1 MVQVSLKLRVL
12 QEWMEIIH
20 FFIQENNAF
29 FIATRQTI
37 TYNQTQSIC
46 PTALADKSFCN
57 DQNKTLCKT
66 DEPTSS
72 TFGFFTG
79 NCVPSKENEAIKVC
93 EMNGWCPEELSD
105 SIDYKINE
113 NDLRKF
119 TVFLKT
125 MISFTLLK
133 KNLRNIQDDTDFRC
147 RFDGT
152 SKTSDCPII
161 PISYIL
167 DRLNTNKTAL
177 LLEGGLIEIRQDWIC
192 NFDVNPKK
200 CTPKYDFSL
209 LQSGDDKQSPGINYR
224 FAQKYRENGV
234 DYRTLTKVYGLR
246 FVVSITGKGGQFNI
260 VNLFLAIGSGI
271 GFMVIA
277 GIVCDAIL
285 MYVHRSRETY
295 RRGKF
300 SICEVDNDGMR
311 AQILEHSHA

>member
-1 MVQVSLKLRVL
+1 DGNNT
-12 QEWMEIIH
+12 
-20 FFIQENNAF
+20 FFYTSKYHLIRFLNSRKKILVIGDTKKYIWDTPEYEVPPLENNVF

-37 TYNQTQSIC
+37 TYNQTQSTC

-105 SIDYKINE
+105 SI
-113 NDLRKF
+113 
-119 TVFLKT
+119 
-125 MISFTLLK
+125 
-133 KNLRNIQDDTDFRC
+133 RNIQDDTDFKC

-152 SKTSDCPII
+152 SKTSDRPLI

-192 NFDVNPKK
+192 NFDINPKK

-224 FAQKYRENGV
+224 FAQKYREDGV

-246 FVVSITGKGGQFNI
+246 FVVS
-260 VNLFLAIGSGI
+260 
-271 GFMVIA
+271 
-277 GIVCDAIL
+277 
-285 MYVHRSRETY
+285 
-295 RRGKF
+295 
-300 SICEVDNDGMR
+300 
-311 AQILEHSHA
+311 

>member
-1 MVQVSLKLRVL
+1 
-12 QEWMEIIH
+12 
-20 FFIQENNAF
+20 
-29 FIATRQTI
+29 
-37 TYNQTQSIC
+37 
-46 PTALADKSFCN
+46 
-57 DQNKTLCKT
+57 
-66 DEPTSS
+66 
-72 TFGFFTG
+72 
-79 NCVPSKENEAIKVC
+79 KENEAIKVC

-133 KNLRNIQDDTDFRC
+133 KNLRNIQDDTDFKC

-224 FAQKYRENGV
+224 FAQKYREDGV

>member
-1 MVQVSLKLRVL
+1 
-12 QEWMEIIH
+12 
-20 FFIQENNAF
+20 
-29 FIATRQTI
+29 
-37 TYNQTQSIC
+37 
-46 PTALADKSFCN
+46 
-57 DQNKTLCKT
+57 
-66 DEPTSS
+66 
-72 TFGFFTG
+72 FFTG

-177 LLEGGLIEIRQDWIC
+177 LLE
-192 NFDVNPKK
+192 V
-200 CTPKYDFSL
+200 KY
-209 LQSGDDKQSPGINYR
+209 
-224 FAQKYRENGV
+224 
-234 DYRTLTKVYGLR
+234 
-246 FVVSITGKGGQFNI
+246 
-260 VNLFLAIGSGI
+260 
-271 GFMVIA
+271 
-277 GIVCDAIL
+277 
-285 MYVHRSRETY
+285 
-295 RRGKF
+295 
-300 SICEVDNDGMR
+300 
-311 AQILEHSHA
+311 